1 MTSVTDEE
9 YHLTFGLHSG
19 IPLCC
24 AIEFSD
30 GGKGGPCPP
39 CKEKGVVSKEMFAK
53 LHTCHENNPACVPY
67 LQLIE
72 LRAFSWFTNHRDK
85 KPVNLV
91 KGEQDDFTWGT
102 NLFMPMG
109 GEFRDALKD
118 ARYRLVHICWPEPSV
133 YWYIFQQ
140 AGGKKGVCG
149 ICNTKFS
156 LSFPTTGKQ
165 SK

>member
-1 MTSVTDEE
+1 MTVTDAE

-30 GGKGGPCPP
+30 GGKGGPCPT
-39 CKEKGVVSKEMFAK
+39 CKEKGVISKEMFSK

-67 LQLIE
+67 LHLIE
-72 LRAFSWFTNHRDK
+72 LRTLSVFRNHRDL

-91 KGEQDDFTWGT
+91 KGEQDDFTTGC
-102 NLFMPMG
+102 NLYMPMG
-109 GEFRDALKD
+109 AEFRDALKD
-118 ARYRLVHICWPEPSV
+118 AGFRMVHICWPEPSV

-140 AGGKKGVCG
+140 VGGKKGVCG

-156 LSFPTTGKQ
+156 LKFPTTGKQ
-165 SK
+165 CK